1 MVDPSEI
8 RGVYAEIRARVSAKM
23 QRPAELVERVGDGGL
38 VTWWYGRFWARP
50 EAVAKGEM
58 MVVFGHGDEEVSRR
72 RGFRNVD
79 DFARGMA
86 AALSG
91 AELER

>member
-1 MVDPSEI
+1 LVDPNEI

-23 QRPAELVERVGDGGL
+23 QRPAELVERVGNGGL

-58 MVVFGHGDEEVSRR
+58 LVVFGHDDEEMSRR
-72 RGFRNVD
+72 RGFRNVAD
-79 DFARGMA
+79 IARGMA

-91 AELER
+91 SDIG